1 MFILTLVYSLKN
13 KKYRSEREYV
23 RRRGAGGRPERR
35 CKWRLFVA
43 IICTDLRVRATPLAR
58 LICCV
63 RVFARGGAPW
73 RCLVLPMQRVL
84 LARPAGVD
92 VGSYVCVVW

>member
-1 MFILTLVYSLKN
+1 M
-13 KKYRSEREYV
+13 
-23 RRRGAGGRPERR
+23 
-35 CKWRLFVA
+35 
-43 IICTDLRVRATPLAR
+43 RAPPLAR
-58 LICCV
+58 LIGRV

-73 RCLVLPMQRVL
+73 RSLVLPVKRVL